1 MSDVDLPSFTLL
13 RIDQIHIHD
22 TTTLIEPEAQLT
34 ALENEEAMESI
45 SQFVS
50 KLLVHIRTEGD
61 GQSKQMRDDNVNSK
75 ESGCN
80 AEKSMPIP
88 STSSFVSSKRIN
100 KTPHRLDRR

>member
-1 MSDVDLPSFTLL
+1 MSDVDLPSFPLL

-50 KLLVHIRTEGD
+50 K
-61 GQSKQMRDDNVNSK
+61 SY
-75 ESGCN
+75 
-80 AEKSMPIP
+80 
-88 STSSFVSSKRIN
+88 SFIYGGRWAIEA
-100 KTPHRLDRR
+100 DAG